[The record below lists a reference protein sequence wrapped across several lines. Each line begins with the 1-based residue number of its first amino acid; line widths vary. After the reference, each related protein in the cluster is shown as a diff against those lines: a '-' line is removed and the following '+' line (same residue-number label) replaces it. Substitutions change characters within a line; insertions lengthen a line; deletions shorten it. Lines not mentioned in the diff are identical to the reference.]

1 MDENITPLAKK
12 LAEENSID
20 WRFIR
25 GTGPAGKVIERD
37 ILSYLARIMSGEL
50 DLPVMPDAS
59 EPAGPAAG
67 SANMPDMGQV
77 ANFDLMSASMAKE
90 GVDLNSMLG
99 DFAAPAAVET
109 PPVPEYDFSLPINPV
124 SSVTDD
130 VVISSQVAGVQ
141 VPEVAAPEVIVP
153 EIAAPTLKATEPE
166 DTVFEFDLDDIDE
179 VEPVAALHNPDLFP
193 AEIATPAITM
203 PSSSLDEDHIMT
215 VNDDHDVVVSSDEV
229 TLSSGN
235 DDIPVH
241 VSGEFEPVPDPLEN
255 VPFEL
260 DAQSHYEPVQ
270 TLIVEDAI
278 LAPEPELV
286 VDEVATPTVH
296 HEPTGLSLEGLAAVG
311 AGVLGVGAA
320 LGHVPS
326 VNDLEL
332 ELETPVAAM
341 PVLPVEPEP
350 VVAPVIAEPEIVP
363 VMTEPMIA
371 HFDPEPVHVPAEPVV
386 AAEPEPVHIPEP
398 VVALEPEPVYVEP
411 EPVHVPEPVVA
422 LEPEPVHVPAEP
434 VQTPIVVPAAIET
447 LNLDSSSQH
456 MTVAAPTFGV
466 HKDFFN
472 TNILR
477 RQFHASALMDIRT
490 QISKA
495 LNGREVQLGVFVGR
509 AAQRGLY
516 LLGTTDAV
524 TLNKLEAGLVP
535 LSTAGLH
542 HSFIEAV
549 QSVNHA
555 DAGAPNGLAVL
566 DASNLGVDDLVLP
579 ASGALLALGQIS
591 NNMGTLTLSGD
602 FPAKAGA
609 EFLAHVAGALETPVG
624 LVL

>member
-50 DLPVMPDAS
+50 DLPAMPDAS

-99 DFAAPAAVET
+99 DFAAPAPALVQT
-109 PPVPEYDFSLPINPV
+109 PPVPEYDFSMPVTPV
-124 SSVTDD
+124 SSVNDD
-130 VVISSQVAGVQ
+130 VVISSQVAAVSM
-141 VPEVAAPEVIVP
+141 PEVAAPSP
-153 EIAAPTLKATEPE
+153 KALEPD
-166 DTVFEFDLDDIDE
+166 DTVFEFDLDDIDDI
-179 VEPVAALHNPDLFP
+179 EPVSTLHNPDLFP
-193 AEIATPAITM
+193 AEIAAPVNAA

-215 VNDDHDVVVSSDEV
+215 VTDDHDMVVPSDEV
-229 TLSSGN
+229 TLSPG
-235 DDIPVH
+235 DDILVH

-255 VPFEL
+255 VAFEL
-260 DAQSHYEPVQ
+260 DAQSHHEPAQ

-286 VDEVATPTVH
+286 VDDVATPVAH
-296 HEPTGLSLEGLAAVG
+296 QEPAGVSLEGLAAVG

-320 LGHVPS
+320 LGHVGHTPV

-332 ELETPVAAM
+332 DSPV
-341 PVLPVEPEP
+341 
-350 VVAPVIAEPEIVP
+350 VVAPAVTHLQPEPLVAPVMSEPEIAT

-371 HFDPEPVHVPAEPVV
+371 HFDPEPIHVQAEPVV
-386 AAEPEPVHIPEP
+386 APEPEPIHPEPEIVVAPEPVHVPDP
-398 VVALEPEPVYVEP
+398 VVVALEPE
-411 EPVHVPEPVVA
+411 A
-422 LEPEPVHVPAEP
+422 VHVPAQPEP
-434 VQTPIVVPAAIET
+434 MPVVIPAAIEPPMH
-447 LNLDSSSQH
+447 LDASSQNVAVVAPSSS
-456 MTVAAPTFGV
+456 V

-477 RQFHASALMDIRT
+477 RQFNASALMDIRT

-555 DAGAPNGLAVL
+555 DAGTANGLAVL
-566 DASNLGVDDLVLP
+566 DASSLGVDDLVLP

-591 NNMGTLTLSGD
+591 NNVGTLTLSGD

-609 EFLAHVAGALETPVG
+609 EFLAQVAGALETPVG